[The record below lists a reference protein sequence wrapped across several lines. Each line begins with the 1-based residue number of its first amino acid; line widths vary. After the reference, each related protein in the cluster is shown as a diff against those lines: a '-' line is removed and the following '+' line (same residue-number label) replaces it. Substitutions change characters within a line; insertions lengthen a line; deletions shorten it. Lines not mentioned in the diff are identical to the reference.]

1 MKQRFIALTL
11 SAVSLLVSC
20 GKQKELRSDISY
32 FIASFSVA
40 EAMKTY
46 QRADYQ
52 RDDYEG
58 NVHSIE
64 TMSFDVRD
72 LENIEYHYRIEKY
85 VGGEI
90 DKIDDEI
97 LTKEEENYYITIN
110 GVKTFYTTEQV
121 LNNFVSKFFYRK
133 TFEGGYL
140 YGMYVGDMLKD
151 IIYDIQD
158 YTYIDY
164 ENKLL
169 VYSVNQ
175 HRSESGFAFSQK
187 LEVDNLGLVVTD
199 HSITTNGLTTR
210 ETVIEVHNYS
220 EN

>member
-11 SAVSLLVSC
+11 SAVSILVSC

-121 LNNFVSKFFYRK
+121 LS
-133 TFEGGYL
+133 
-140 YGMYVGDMLKD
+140 
-151 IIYDIQD
+151 QD
-158 YTYIDY
+158 
-164 ENKLL
+164 
-169 VYSVNQ
+169 
-175 HRSESGFAFSQK
+175 F
-187 LEVDNLGLVVTD
+187 
-199 HSITTNGLTTR
+199 
-210 ETVIEVHNYS
+210 
-220 EN
+220 